1 MTQRPPSPNGENL
14 GGQVQPPAW
23 IESGLLSR
31 LRRMA
36 RWIALHELWL
46 LGAAAPF
53 LLFPSRWTIP
63 AFSVIVLTW
72 LCRWVAKGRLTAS
85 TPADAPIV
93 LMLFMTWIGF
103 YSSVDPSVSLAGL
116 WRIVLGVAI
125 FYGLVNGVRSEV
137 ALRWLPVM
145 LILCSLALALIS
157 LIGTQWDTVRLFGLP
172 QVYRHLPR
180 WIRDI
185 EDGTP
190 FNPRVM
196 GMAMATLFP
205 VPLALLLFGRNQR
218 YRALSGMTVLVM
230 GLTLL
235 LTQSLQAAVG
245 VACAL
250 LFLGACWNRWFL
262 VCVPLIL
269 GALLLGLRTYGTQQI
284 ADASLSM
291 DNPLGI
297 AVALRLDMWSRALA
311 MIHDMP
317 YTGIGLDTFPVVQS
331 NFYPGVIIGPEPH
344 AHNLFLQ
351 VALDLGIPGL
361 FAFLWLLLSL
371 SYAAFKTHQKCLD
384 PDLRALLFGAVGGSV
399 SYVASG
405 FLDTIWAAKPSV
417 LLWLLLGVV
426 ATLSVAVGPP
436 DRPRTSRTLP
446 AFVRRC
452 FPLFLLLL
460 LLYPGLVVARGGPDL
475 NLSTL
480 RAHKLLLSAQ
490 AGESPPR
497 EALGSV
503 AEDLHRVVRV
513 ETDNAHLYNVLG
525 RVLGWL
531 GEYQA
536 AVEALNREVEI
547 DAEDAIARYAPFES
561 LHRRI
566 EGTEGHDKWDD
577 TLRIY
582 RPWMSRFPERA
593 ESYVLV
599 ALVKD
604 QYQDDPKAAASVLNS
619 GIARGAEPRGLL
631 LYYLGQLSER
641 AR

>member
-1 MTQRPPSPNGENL
+1 MTQRLPSPNGENL
-14 GGQVQPPAW
+14 GGRVQPPAW
-23 IESGLLSR
+23 IGSSLLSR
-31 LRRMA
+31 LQRMA

-46 LGAAAPF
+46 LGAAAPL
-53 LLFPSRWTIP
+53 LLFPNRWTIP
-63 AFSVIVLTW
+63 AFLVIVLTW
-72 LCRWVAKGRLTAS
+72 LCRWVAKGRLTVP
-85 TPADAPIV
+85 TPADEPIV
-93 LMLFMTWIGF
+93 LMLFMTWIGL
-103 YSSVDPSVSLAGL
+103 YSSVDPSSSLAGL

-137 ALRWLPVM
+137 KLRWLSVM

-157 LIGTQWDTVRLFGLP
+157 LIGTEWDTVRLFGLP

-180 WIRDI
+180 WILDI
-185 EDGTP
+185 EDRTP
-190 FNPRVM
+190 FNPRVT
-196 GMAMATLFP
+196 GMALATLFP
-205 VPLALLLFGRNQR
+205 VPLALLLFSRNKR
-218 YRALSGMTVLVM
+218 YRVLSGVTVLVT

-262 VCVPLIL
+262 VCVPLVL
-269 GALLLGLRTYGTQQI
+269 GALLLGLRTYGTQPI
-284 ADASLSM
+284 ADAALAM

-297 AVALRLDMWSRALA
+297 AVTLRLDMWSRALA

-317 YTGIGLDTFPVVQS
+317 YTGIGLDTFPVIQS

-351 VALDLGIPGL
+351 IALDLGIPGL
-361 FAFLWLLLSL
+361 FAFLLLLLSL
-371 SYAAFKTHQKCLD
+371 SYAAFKTHRQCVD
-384 PDLRALLFGAVGGSV
+384 PDLRALLLGAVGGSV

-405 FLDTIWAAKPSV
+405 FLDTIWTAKTSV

-426 ATLSVAVGPP
+426 ATLSVARDPSAK
-436 DRPRTSRTLP
+436 PRTLRALP
-446 AFVRRC
+446 ASLRRC

-460 LLYPGLVVARGGPDL
+460 LLYPGLVVARGGPGL

-480 RAHKLLLSAQ
+480 RAHKLLLSLE

-503 AEDLHRVVRV
+503 AEDLNRVLRV

-536 AVEALNREVEI
+536 ALEALNREVEL
-547 DAEDAIARYAPFES
+547 DGENAIARYAPFES
-561 LHRRI
+561 LRRRI
-566 EGTEGHDKWDD
+566 EGTEGHDKWGD

-582 RPWMSRFPERA
+582 TPWMIRFPERA
-593 ESYVLV
+593 ESYVLI
-599 ALVKD
+599 ALVRD
-604 QYQDDPKAAASVLNS
+604 QYQDDPKGAARVLNS
-619 GIARGAEPRGLL
+619 GIESGAEPRGLL
-631 LYYLGQLSER
+631 LYYLGQLSE
-641 AR
+641 